1 MTRIWTIVLL
11 AAGLA
16 ACDRAPVARDR
27 HAEPH
32 EDPAHEEAQA
42 HDDEHAHDHA
52 GAAASG
58 ATQRAE
64 SLHDVANIDPA
75 RAAEFGLALAVAGP
89 QPIGMTEM
97 LTGKLIID
105 PRRIANVRARFAGP
119 VVAVLK
125 DAGDRVRRGEGLA
138 RIESNDS
145 LTVYEVAAPLAGVVL
160 ARHTSIGDV
169 AGSEPLFSIGDP
181 AALQAE
187 LQAFGAAAAAL
198 RPGERVTVLIDAH
211 EVPGTIA
218 YVAPTLDPRT
228 QARLLRAT
236 LALPPRLAPAA
247 GQFVS
252 ARLELSSGATAAVA
266 VPHEAVWQLDGR
278 NVVFVP
284 DGNAFRARPVTLG
297 RRGAA
302 HVEITAGLAP
312 GESYVARGGFL
323 LKAEIGKAHATHEH

>member
-160 ARHTSIGDV
+160 ARHTS
-169 AGSEPLFSIGDP
+169 
-181 AALQAE
+181 
-187 LQAFGAAAAAL
+187 
-198 RPGERVTVLIDAH
+198 
-211 EVPGTIA
+211 
-218 YVAPTLDPRT
+218 
-228 QARLLRAT
+228 
-236 LALPPRLAPAA
+236 
-247 GQFVS
+247 
-252 ARLELSSGATAAVA
+252 
-266 VPHEAVWQLDGR
+266 
-278 NVVFVP
+278 
-284 DGNAFRARPVTLG
+284 
-297 RRGAA
+297 
-302 HVEITAGLAP
+302 
-312 GESYVARGGFL
+312 
-323 LKAEIGKAHATHEH
+323 